1 MTEDI
6 VKKFQS
12 ALDEF
17 VTLHKNNPNVIGILV
32 SGSFIHSKPDKNS
45 DLDISIVMSNSKT
58 RTRGNT
64 WIHGVEIEYFINPVA
79 QIENYFVTEI
89 ADKSPCTAHMFAN
102 SITLY
107 KKGNQIEKLIKKAK
121 QIMKKKTQKMR
132 KFDIEIEKYHI
143 DDLQKDLEDTFLRKD
158 IFSFN
163 IIAANIFEKSLSI
176 FFRINRIPKEKSKRL
191 RGQLHKIDP
200 DFEKIF
206 TKSLLEVNMTK
217 KFKAILKLIK
227 YIEKLLGGKRPKEW
241 MLTSP
246 CSIKK

>member
-1 MTEDI
+1 
-6 VKKFQS
+6 
-12 ALDEF
+12 
-17 VTLHKNNPNVIGILV
+17 
-32 SGSFIHSKPDKNS
+32 
-45 DLDISIVMSNSKT
+45 
-58 RTRGNT
+58 
-64 WIHGVEIEYFINPVA
+64 
-79 QIENYFVTEI
+79 
-89 ADKSPCTAHMFAN
+89 
-102 SITLY
+102 
-107 KKGNQIEKLIKKAK
+107 
-121 QIMKKKTQKMR
+121 MKKKTQKMR
-132 KFDIEIEKYHI
+132 KFDSEIEKYHI